1 MRKLCV
7 ESLNLVYIWLDCEY
21 SCLLVILIKLVFDVG
36 VIIMFKYDI
45 SFNDIVLLFGC
56 LFDV

>member
-7 ESLNLVYIWLDCEY
+7 ESLNLVYIWLGCEY